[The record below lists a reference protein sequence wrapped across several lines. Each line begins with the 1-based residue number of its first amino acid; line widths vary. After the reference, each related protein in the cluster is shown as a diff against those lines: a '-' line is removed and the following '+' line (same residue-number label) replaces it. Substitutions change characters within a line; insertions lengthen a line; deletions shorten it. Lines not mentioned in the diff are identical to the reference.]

1 MNIQKLKQNEHQV
14 LSCSQ
19 KKCKII
25 TPDYCKR
32 KQVLVSRP
40 AGGAEAA
47 VVDVVA
53 VAGHAVDGVGV
64 QPAA

>member
-1 MNIQKLKQNEHQV
+1 M

-32 KQVLVSRP
+32 KQVLVFRP
-40 AGGAEAA
+40 AGDAEAA